1 MKHRLACCLLL
12 SISLG
17 GISLPLAVPAQES
30 KPPPKPTESSPPQ
43 PEKQRETRES
53 ARDPTVD
60 PEKEM
65 LDRAAIEMRQS
76 DFRRA
81 VTASEQILKQVS
93 QLQEKMASGRSRR
106 QSEDLLTEIEKLAKR
121 IKSLS
126 GAGSLEQEERLP
138 ESPQQALEQLK
149 VSAEALHQAMKK
161 LNAYA
166 ISVEVIIRSDQ
177 IIRLSRALRQMIR
190 GESGS

>member
-1 MKHRLACCLLL
+1 MNRRIACGLVLSLA
-12 SISLG
+12 LG
-17 GISLPLAVPAQES
+17 RAPLTAAVFVQES
-30 KPPPKPTESSPPQ
+30 KPPPKPTESSAPPT
-43 PEKQRETRES
+43 EKPKETRES
-53 ARDPTVD
+53 PRDPTVD

-65 LDRAAIEMRQS
+65 LDRAVIEMRQS

-93 QLQEKMASGRSRR
+93 QLQEKMASGRSGR
-106 QSEDLLTEIEKLAKR
+106 QTENLLTEIEKLARR

-126 GAGSLEQEERLP
+126 GAGSLDLDEPLP
-138 ESPQQALEQLK
+138 DSPRQALEQLK
-149 VSAEALHQAMKK
+149 ASAEALHQAMKK

-166 ISVEVIIRSDQ
+166 ISVEVMTRSDH

>member
-1 MKHRLACCLLL
+1 MV
-12 SISLG
+12 LG
-17 GISLPLAVPAQES
+17 GASVPVAVLSQES
-30 KPPPKPTESSPPQ
+30 KPQPKPTESSPLQ
-43 PEKQRETRES
+43 SEKQKETKQS

-81 VTASEQILKQVS
+81 FTASEQILKHVS
-93 QLQEKMASGRSRR
+93 QLQEKMVSERSWR
-106 QSEDLLTEIEKLAKR
+106 QSENLLTEIEKLAKR

-126 GAGSLEQEERLP
+126 GAGSLDRDEPLP
-138 ESPQQALEQLK
+138 DSPRQALEELK

-166 ISVEVIIRSDQ
+166 ISVEVMTRSDQ

>member
-1 MKHRLACCLLL
+1 
-12 SISLG
+12 
-17 GISLPLAVPAQES
+17 
-30 KPPPKPTESSPPQ
+30 
-43 PEKQRETRES
+43 
-53 ARDPTVD
+53 
-60 PEKEM
+60 M